1 MLRKIVR
8 KIKKNPLEVI
18 LKKAKKNKFKKFLL
32 AWNRALG
39 DVPLGLFAV
48 VYRIKKYVPDAKI
61 TFLIREDLKDAF
73 LLLKG
78 VDFIRVP
85 FWRRYMPFD
94 IYHSLKLLNQDY
106 KKYDVIIDKV
116 DPNYWV
122 KWQIGTLQPKLKWD
136 KSFDSLASNFN
147 VPKNKI
153 VVALQPTIETK
164 HSPWRSY
171 PKKSF
176 EKLFSKASKDIVFVL
191 LGVDKKNK
199 FDSKNIIDLRG
210 KTSLIEAL
218 SIIKNCAQYFI
229 SLDSGLLSLF
239 YYLDV
244 DFPIKLISLWGSKD
258 VGIIKQKVASP
269 NKKMIYTPLIFEN
282 GLENLKP
289 NILEKH
295 IYPKDIEKILLE
307 NGQKKLFNDFEKFS
321 IEKKRKF
328 IKEIFSLNPKA
339 LIRQKAFYQ
348 SQKKIILKNTNENKS
363 KNLSPLKKSKR
374 AAKKD
379 FVTGKKI
386 LESTNVGCII
396 LAGGQGSRLGFD
408 GPKALYKINKKT
420 LIEHIIEKVC
430 QKQNILKKT
439 TLYISIMTS
448 DQNHS
453 DLISFFEKNSFF
465 GLKKDQI
472 DFFKQTSAPFLD
484 EKGSWIVSDGKIKTC
499 PDGNGAIFKS
509 FFEANLFHKYK
520 DKNIKYIS
528 VISVDNPIA
537 DPFDEKLFGF
547 HKNSKNEIT
556 IKCITREKKD
566 EKKGAIATFNNKIKI
581 IEYIDLD
588 EDQNKKY
595 LFSNSGIYL
604 IDLDF
609 FKKIQNID
617 LKYQF
622 VKKKIYNDKDIYG
635 IKSESF
641 IFDSFYLASKVK
653 TLLDDK
659 NNFYFPIKD
668 KTNLQDI
675 EKLLLLEKTSLNMVK

>member
-18 LKKAKKNKFKKFLL
+18 LKKAKKNSHKKFLL

-39 DVPLGLFAV
+39 DVPLGLYAV
-48 VYRIKKYVPDAKI
+48 VYRIKKYIPDARI

-73 LLLKG
+73 LLLKDI
-78 VDFIRVP
+78 DFIRVP

-94 IYHSLKLLNQDY
+94 ICHSLKLLNQDY
-106 KKYDVIIDKV
+106 RKYDVIIDKV

-122 KWQIGTLQPKLKWD
+122 KWQIGNLQPKLIWD
-136 KSFDSLASNFN
+136 KSFDSLANSFN
-147 VPKNKI
+147 LPKNKI

-176 EKLFSKASKDIVFVL
+176 DKLFSKASKDIVFVF
-191 LGVDKKNK
+191 LGVDKTLK

-218 SIIKNCAQYFI
+218 SIIKNKCEYFL

-258 VGIIKQKVASP
+258 VGIIKQKVKSP
-269 NKKMIYTPLIFEN
+269 NKKMIYTSLIFEN

-289 NILEKH
+289 NILEKYL
-295 IYPKDIEKILLE
+295 YPKDIEKILLE
-307 NGQKKLFNDFEKFS
+307 NGQKKILKDFEKFS

-348 SQKKIILKNTNENKS
+348 YQKKSIFKNTNENK
-363 KNLSPLKKSKR
+363 NLLPLKKSKR
-374 AAKKD
+374 ATKKD
-379 FVTGKKI
+379 LLTGKKI

-396 LAGGQGSRLGFD
+396 LAGGQGSRLGFN

-420 LIEHIIEKVC
+420 LIEHIIEKISL
-430 QKQNILKKT
+430 KQNSLKTK
-439 TLYISIMTS
+439 LYISIMTS

-453 DLISFFEKNSFF
+453 DLVSFFEKNNFF

-472 DFFKQTSAPFLD
+472 DFFKQSFVPFLD
-484 EKGSWIVSDGKIKTC
+484 EKGSWIVSNGSIKTC
-499 PDGNGAIFKS
+499 PDGNGAIFTS
-509 FFEANLFHKYK
+509 FFDANLFYKYK
-520 DKNIKYIS
+520 DKKIKYIS
-528 VISVDNPIA
+528 VIPVDNPIA

-547 HKNSKNEIT
+547 HKNNKNEIT

-588 EDQNKKY
+588 GEQNKNY

-604 IDLDF
+604 INIDF
-609 FKKIQNID
+609 FKKIQGFD
-617 LKYQF
+617 LK
-622 VKKKIYNDKDIYG
+622 
-635 IKSESF
+635 
-641 IFDSFYLASKVK
+641 
-653 TLLDDK
+653 
-659 NNFYFPIKD
+659 
-668 KTNLQDI
+668 
-675 EKLLLLEKTSLNMVK
+675 